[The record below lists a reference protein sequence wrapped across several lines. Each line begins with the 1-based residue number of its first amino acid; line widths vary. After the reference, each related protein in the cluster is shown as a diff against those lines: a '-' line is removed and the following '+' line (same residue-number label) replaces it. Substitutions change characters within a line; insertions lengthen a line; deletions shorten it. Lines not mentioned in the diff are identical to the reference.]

1 MKVVY
6 SYVGVLRWGT
16 VEGTAVNGDTLK
28 FPLGN
33 KQAVEYYIMHFKGFY
48 GILHTLIS
56 DSAER

>member
-1 MKVVY
+1 ML
-6 SYVGVLRWGT
+6 GVLRWGT
-16 VEGTAVNGDTLK
+16 VEGTAINGDTLK